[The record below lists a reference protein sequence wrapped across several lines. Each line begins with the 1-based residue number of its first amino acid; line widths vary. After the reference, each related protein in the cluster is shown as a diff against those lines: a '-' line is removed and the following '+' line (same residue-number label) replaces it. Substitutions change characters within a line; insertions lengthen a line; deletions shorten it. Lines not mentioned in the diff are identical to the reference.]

1 MTSPRIVCVDAGM
14 SDISCDRVVIANDHL
29 TDGTLSDVYMWVGP
43 ASRLANDY
51 TSRWDSNGQENF
63 TVIPE
68 EDRGESGVC

>member
-29 TDGTLSDVYMWVGP
+29 ADGTLSDVYMWVGP